1 MEDVSIT
8 QSILHILD
16 SQVGIPVLSEKE
28 HPKSVETE
36 FFLAEHLKRLME
48 DPEIK
53 ECEFLKDR
61 ENPVKELLESY
72 QQDRDTFLS
81 MSKAL
86 AQSLYD
92 FMMKNPEVP
101 SSDLAVVAF
110 HQKDRQYLGALKFNY
125 KQTFTHEVDH
135 QEDGNI
141 NSIIQYRR
149 TIANVNQ
156 RIEEGFI
163 WDLQDGK
170 ILLKEKKARIN
181 DEKIFYLSE
190 KFLLCSGKPSDK
202 EKLSIINKTNKE
214 VLKKHYDND
223 FKKATDLK
231 RAMAENIAASEELEI
246 EEISEKVFRD
256 NPQAQ
261 KDYRES
267 IENRGL
273 KESTVKLAPKTS
285 EKVMKKQK
293 IVTEEGIEL
302 HVPMEYL
309 DDRKVKFLNN
319 GDGTIKIEINDITSI
334 LNK

>member
-1 MEDVSIT
+1 MEDVYIT

-16 SQVGIPVLSEKE
+16 SQVGMPVLSEKE
-28 HPKSVETE
+28 HPKSAETE
-36 FFLAEHLKRLME
+36 LFLGEHLKRLLE

-53 ECEFLKDR
+53 ECEFLEDR
-61 ENPVKELLESY
+61 ENPVKGILQGY
-72 QQDRDTFLS
+72 QQDTGTFVS

-86 AQSLYD
+86 AKSLYE

-110 HQKDRQYLGALKFNY
+110 RQKDRPYLGVLKFNY

-141 NSIIQYRR
+141 NSIIQYQR
-149 TIANVNQ
+149 TIANINQ
-156 RIEEGFI
+156 RIEEGFVL
-163 WDLQDGK
+163 DLEEGNL
-170 ILLKEKKARIN
+170 LLKEKKARIN

-190 KFLLCSGKPSDK
+190 KFLLCKGKPSDK

-223 FKKATDLK
+223 FKKTTDLK
-231 RAMAENIAASEELEI
+231 RAMAENIAESEELEI
-246 EEISEKVFRD
+246 EEITEKVFRD
-256 NPQAQ
+256 NPEAQ
-261 KDYRES
+261 KEYRES
-267 IENRGL
+267 IEKQGL
-273 KESTVKLAPKTS
+273 MESTVKLAPKTS

-293 IVTEEGIEL
+293 IVTEGGIEL
-302 HVPMEYL
+302 HVPGEYL
-309 DDRKVKFLNN
+309 DDRKVKFVNN
-319 GDGTIKIEINDITSI
+319 GDGTIKIEINDIASI